1 MSTVKRRR
9 KELGLQGSGTATKAI
24 PYQQKLQLI
33 LNELEDDPSK
43 GHGLDNI
50 RHCIAFNYSI
60 HLTRDFISDVMH
72 IQDNEGFQLHEPTA
86 KKIPRVIKNPVGIH
100 ERWSGDGHDKL
111 YNIGFP
117 IWAIVDDA
125 TGKWLAGWVI
135 PSNRLGLII
144 GYLYL
149 CTVEKF
155 GGKPV
160 LYLYLQ
166 AILLTFIL

>member
-1 MSTVKRRR
+1 
-9 KELGLQGSGTATKAI
+9 
-24 PYQQKLQLI
+24 
-33 LNELEDDPSK
+33 
-43 GHGLDNI
+43 
-50 RHCIAFNYSI
+50 
-60 HLTRDFISDVMH
+60 MH
-72 IQDNEGFQLHEPTA
+72 IQDNEGFQLREPTA
-86 KKIPRVIKNPVGIH
+86 KKIPHVIKNPVGIH
-100 ERWSGDGHDKL
+100 EHWSGDGHDKL

-125 TGKWLAGWVI
+125 TGKWLAGWVV